1 MVERRQGH
9 TSQEGQRDR
18 RLHLQILT
26 FLIMIDMGILES
38 ILKLCDLTG
47 KQTGYLS
54 KRNLIVIG
62 KL

>member
-1 MVERRQGH
+1 MVGRRQGH
-9 TSQEGQRDR
+9 TSQEGQRDM
-18 RLHLQILT
+18 LLYLQIQT
-26 FLIMIDMGILES
+26 VLIIDMGIHES

-54 KRNLIVIG
+54 KRSLIVIR